1 MGWKVNLVDKGNKQ
15 KRKILFII
23 FFLEKNAFLSLK
35 QVTVKNATRR
45 SKCPLSSWNQVEVPF
60 IFFIHSC
67 SKKNIVKICSVYQEM
82 CNQTLLLRNRKS
94 LISLLRC
101 ADKLPLSCKQCVYT
115 TSSSMILFLNFRTI
129 NIN

>member
-45 SKCPLSSWNQVEVPF
+45 SKCPLFGIKLKSHSY
-60 IFFIHSC
+60 FFIHSC

-101 ADKLPLSCKQCVYT
+101 ADKLPFSCKQCVYT